1 MCVLFILPLIV
12 LIFLL
17 CVVLFFLRKYK
28 IGIFLFFV
36 GCSVD
41 CYYESIPFC
50 FNKSVICNDKCKL
63 KIISYNVCGS
73 GYYMHHGIDSLNAI
87 KTFLDSI
94 DADIIC
100 FQEYDR
106 SMDNGV
112 LSNHL
117 IEKYPFHSSM
127 YNSVIGTYDPI
138 YSKYPIEDF
147 YLFTIPERIQVF
159 GMKVHIRDN
168 ESIYLVN
175 CHLTSNKYTVARD
188 SMKTEDSWISGIPE
202 YYRYLSAGYDRR
214 AFESQIVADSII
226 THSNVPMLVCG
237 DLNDVSGSYA
247 LKTIQSAGDLKD
259 AWWAGGCGFGWTYDA
274 HHLKLRL
281 DHILYSKD
289 FELVNVSVPH
299 VKFSDH
305 YPVVADFVFKK

>member
-1 MCVLFILPLIV
+1 MWVLFAVYLIFPIFIVGIV
-12 LIFLL
+12 LCFSKRYRYIGVGLTIFSIVAN
-17 CVVLFFLRKYK
+17 CMFQFFSLNLAGEGKDGRLR
-28 IGIFLFFV
+28 IV
-36 GCSVD
+36 T
-41 CYYESIPFC
+41 
-50 FNKSVICNDKCKL
+50 
-63 KIISYNVCGS
+63 YNVNSIGDYFS
-73 GYYMHHGIDSLNAI
+73 SRTDSLKRLAA
-87 KTFLDSI
+87 FLDSI

-106 SMDNGV
+106 KNDNGM
-112 LSNHL
+112 LSSN
-117 IEKYPFHSSM
+117 IIDRYPYHSSM
-127 YNSVIGTYDPI
+127 YNNVIGTYDPV
-138 YSKYPIEDF
+138 YSKLPIRNF
-147 YLFTIPERIQVF
+147 YLFSAPERIQVF
-159 GMKVHIRDN
+159 GMEVLLKGKW
-168 ESIYLVN
+168 IYLVN
-175 CHLTSNKYTVARD
+175 CHLTSNKYTVARN

-237 DLNDVSGSYA
+237 DFNDVSGSYA